1 MKLFKSKSDDGDL
14 YDEFYASIKLV
25 SGEELLCMVVV
36 DKTNEDHVIVDNPV
50 ICVEIRS
57 PGTNV
62 PAGYK
67 FEPWMKMT
75 DEASF
80 LLETSKILTVS
91 EVKNED
97 IIETYKYIV
106 ETGFNQNHPDLTKE
120 MGYIS
125 SVEKARVT
133 LEKLYKLKE

>member
-1 MKLFKSKSDDGDL
+1 MKLFKSKSEDI
-14 YDEFYASIKLV
+14 YDEFYASLKLV
-25 SGEELLCMVVV
+25 SGEEILCLVIV
-36 DKTNEDHVIVDNPV
+36 DKTNDDHVIIDNPV
-50 ICVEIRS
+50 ICVEICS

-62 PAGYK
+62 PSGYK

-75 DEASF
+75 DEETF
-80 LLETSKILTVS
+80 LLETSKILTIS

-106 ETGFNQNHPDLTKE
+106 QTGFNQQHPDITKE
-120 MGYIS
+120 MGYLS